1 MASMGGAYLDPEP
14 TARLVKTY
22 VNKFLQQICVG
33 EGMSKFGVKAELQNR
48 IIDSMSHPSLVQDMS
63 DPEVSDIHCYLIRL
77 FFKIYISKP
86 GFGTLN
92 GISESGGATFKHVSV
107 LSFEHSGLREYAAK
121 GDVRAFESFQ
131 RTIQNAPHTEAHLY
145 SGMAGSLS
153 SINTPATPSGY
164 LNNGGGSNIGGGSG
178 YRIHGHPS
186 EFSSPILEDFNVQ
199 LSNVRLLMESYLLTL
214 CKGSSSSQP
223 LSMLLKSN

>member
-63 DPEVSDIHCYLIRL
+63 DPELSDIHCYLIHLFFRL
-77 FFKIYISKP
+77 FFKIYISEP

-92 GISESGGATFKHVSV
+92 CISESGGATPKHMSV
-107 LSFEHSGLREYAAK
+107 LNFGTFRTTRIRSK
-121 GDVRAFESFQ
+121 GRRA
-131 RTIQNAPHTEAHLY
+131 
-145 SGMAGSLS
+145 
-153 SINTPATPSGY
+153 
-164 LNNGGGSNIGGGSG
+164 
-178 YRIHGHPS
+178 
-186 EFSSPILEDFNVQ
+186 
-199 LSNVRLLMESYLLTL
+199 RL
-214 CKGSSSSQP
+214 
-223 LSMLLKSN
+223 

>member
-63 DPEVSDIHCYLIRL
+63 DPEASDIHCYLIHL
-77 FFKIYISKP
+77 SFKFYISES

-92 GISESGGATFKHVSV
+92 GISEPGGATRKHISV
-107 LSFEHSGLREYAAK
+107 LNFGTFRTPRIRSQGR
-121 GDVRAFESFQ
+121 RA
-131 RTIQNAPHTEAHLY
+131 
-145 SGMAGSLS
+145 
-153 SINTPATPSGY
+153 
-164 LNNGGGSNIGGGSG
+164 
-178 YRIHGHPS
+178 
-186 EFSSPILEDFNVQ
+186 
-199 LSNVRLLMESYLLTL
+199 RL
-214 CKGSSSSQP
+214 
-223 LSMLLKSN
+223 